1 MDIMGIAGSIQQS
14 GIMQQVGVEML
25 DMAMEQE
32 EVASASMIKMMEQSV
47 QPNLGSNFDVS
58 V

>member
-1 MDIMGIAGSIQQS
+1 MDITGIASSIQQS
-14 GIMQQVGVEML
+14 GIMQQVGIEML

-32 EVASASMIKMMEQSV
+32 EVASDSMIKMLEQSV

>member
-1 MDIMGIAGSIQQS
+1 MDITGIASSIQQS
-14 GIMQQVGVEML
+14 GIMQQVGIEML

-32 EVASASMIKMMEQSV
+32 EVASNSMIKMLEQSV

>member
-1 MDIMGIAGSIQQS
+1 MDIAGITSSIPETGVMKQVGIA
-14 GIMQQVGVEML
+14 ML
-25 DMAMEQE
+25 DKAMEQE
-32 EVASASMIKMMEQSV
+32 ETMSNSMVKMLEQSV

>member
-1 MDIMGIAGSIQQS
+1 MDIAGIASSIQQS
-14 GIMQQVGVEML
+14 GIMKQVGIEML
-25 DMAMEQE
+25 DKAMEQD
-32 EVASASMIKMMEQSV
+32 EVTSNNMVKMLEQSV